1 MSDSAVNTE
10 TSNRPV
16 NSAGG
21 LKTPHNQGTFATPI
35 FGRLLTAMVTPF
47 AADGSVDEAQTVKL
61 AEYLVDNGH
70 DGLVVCGTTGEYS
83 TMTDDE
89 NERVFQIVKDAVGH
103 RAKIVAGV
111 GSNDTAHTIEL
122 ARRADK
128 VGVDGLLVVTPTTIS
143 PPRRACLHTIRRWRK
158 PLTRPLWCTIFPGAP
173 PFRLSRIPTA
183 AWQKLIVL

>member
-61 AEYLVDNGH
+61 AEYLVDNDH
-70 DGLVVCGTTGEYS
+70 D
-83 TMTDDE
+83 
-89 NERVFQIVKDAVGH
+89 
-103 RAKIVAGV
+103 
-111 GSNDTAHTIEL
+111 
-122 ARRADK
+122 
-128 VGVDGLLVVTPTTIS
+128 
-143 PPRRACLHTIRRWRK
+143 
-158 PLTRPLWCTIFPGAP
+158 
-173 PFRLSRIPTA
+173 
-183 AWQKLIVL
+183 